1 MASNAAA
8 IVSVIFVYWVLGT
21 QKRKIRNLVV
31 TMLCLAASH
40 NHLSW
45 EYGMSSLIE
54 MITQQLSD
62 DRRVNQLS
70 GQLGADQA
78 TTKDALGA
86 ALPLL
91 MGALAR
97 NSGNQSGAESLNR
110 ALDKHDGGILDNLD
124 GFLEAPDVDDGNGIL
139 RHMLGNRRANVEAGV
154 SKASGLD
161 LSMVTKLL
169 PMLAPVVLGALGRQ
183 KRQNNLNAEGLAS
196 MLGTERQQ
204 MEQANPAMGMLQ
216 GLLDQDGDGQ
226 IVDDI
231 LGKVGKGLL
240 GGLFGGR

>member
-1 MASNAAA
+1 
-8 IVSVIFVYWVLGT
+8 
-21 QKRKIRNLVV
+21 
-31 TMLCLAASH
+31 
-40 NHLSW
+40 
-45 EYGMSSLIE
+45 MSSLME
-54 MITQQLSD
+54 MITQQLTD
-62 DRRVNQLS
+62 DRRVDQLS

-78 TTKDALGA
+78 STRNALGA

-97 NSGNQSGAESLNR
+97 NTGDQNGAKALDR
-110 ALDKHDGGILDNLD
+110 ALEKHDGGILDNLD
-124 GFLEAPDVDDGNGIL
+124 GFLQAPDVEDGNGIL
-139 RHMLGNRRANVEAGV
+139 RHMLGNKRSNVETGV

-161 LSMVTKLL
+161 PSMVAKLL

-183 KRQNNLNAEGLAS
+183 KRQANLNAEGLAG

-204 MEQANPAMGMLQ
+204 LEQAHPAMGMLQ
-216 GLLDQDGDGQ
+216 GLLDQDGDGK
-226 IVDDI
+226 ISDDI